1 VLPKIVTKTLPGPKA
16 KRVIERDRGILSPSY
31 TRDYPLVISRGEG
44 CLVTD
49 PDGNVFLDCAAGIA
63 VCATG
68 HSHPAVVKA
77 IKDQADHFI
86 HMSGTDFYYEP
97 QVELA
102 ERLARHAP
110 FRGPAKVFFCN
121 SGTEA
126 IEAAFKLARSHTGR
140 DRMIAFYGAFH
151 GRTMGSL
158 SLTASKVIQK
168 KGFEPFLTGMVH
180 INYCNPYRCAFY
192 EGKGECCQHY
202 LDELEGVVFERS
214 VDPERIA
221 AIFVEPIQGEGGY
234 VVPARGFLERL
245 RAICDKYDIM
255 LVFDEVQSGMGRTGK
270 FFAAEHFGVEPD
282 IICLAKGIASGMPL
296 GAIMAKAH
304 VMDWPYGAHAST
316 FGGNPVACAASLAT
330 VELLEKGLMKNAED
344 VGRAVLQRTRDWAK
358 RYDIVGEV
366 RGKGLMIGIEIVHRG
381 EQDRPAPTLRNE
393 IIERAF
399 ARGLLILGCGP
410 NTIRF
415 CPPLV
420 ITEEQALWAIG
431 QIEDLIEEVGGLS
444 TEADI
449 EEVPEFMPLTAS
461 RRYRGHQ
468 KVASKRPGSQYP
480 VILKAPAV
488 PEAPL
493 KRPRKARPPKKG
505 RVKGK
510 RSTDSKKG

>member
-1 VLPKIVTKTLPGPKA
+1 MLPKIVTRSLPGPKA
-16 KRVIERDRGILSPSY
+16 RRIIERDRSILSPSY
-31 TRDYPLVISRGEG
+31 TRDYPLVIERGEG

-77 IKDQADHFI
+77 IKEQADRFI

-102 ERLARHAP
+102 ERLAKHAP
-110 FRGPAKVFFCN
+110 FRGPAKLFFCN

-126 IEAAFKLARSHTGR
+126 IEAAFKLARYHTRR

-158 SLTASKVIQK
+158 SLTASKVVQK

-180 INYCNPYRCAFY
+180 INYCNPFRCDYY
-192 EGKGECCQHY
+192 EGKGRCCERY

-214 VDPERIA
+214 VDPERVA

-234 VVPARGFLERL
+234 IVPARGFLERL
-245 RAICDKYDIM
+245 RAICDKYDIL
-255 LVFDEVQSGMGRTGK
+255 LVFDEVQSGMGRTGR

-282 IICLAKGIASGMPL
+282 IVCMAKGIASGLPL

-304 VMDWPYGAHAST
+304 IMDWPYGAHAST
-316 FGGNPVACAASLAT
+316 FGGNPVACAAALAT
-330 VELLEKGLMKNAED
+330 IQLLERGLIKNAEE
-344 VGRAVLQRTRDWAK
+344 VGKAVLHRMRDWAK
-358 RYDIVGEV
+358 KHEIVGEV

-381 EQDRPAPTLRNE
+381 EGQRPAPTLRNE

-399 ARGLLILGCGP
+399 QRGLLILGCGP
-410 NTIRF
+410 NTVRF

-420 ITEEQALWAIG
+420 ITEQQALWAVD
-431 QIEDLIEEVGGLS
+431 QLEEIIVEVSGPS
-444 TEADI
+444 TRADI
-449 EEVPEFMPLTAS
+449 DAEPEFQPLTAS
-461 RRYRGHQ
+461 RRIRGRSE
-468 KVASKRPGSQYP
+468 VASLRPGAMGPESFEP
-480 VILKAPAV
+480 VQPRVAKRGKTK
-488 PEAPL
+488 EAPT
-493 KRPRKARPPKKG
+493 AKG
-505 RVKGK
+505 TVAKTKSRK
-510 RSTDSKKG
+510 RS